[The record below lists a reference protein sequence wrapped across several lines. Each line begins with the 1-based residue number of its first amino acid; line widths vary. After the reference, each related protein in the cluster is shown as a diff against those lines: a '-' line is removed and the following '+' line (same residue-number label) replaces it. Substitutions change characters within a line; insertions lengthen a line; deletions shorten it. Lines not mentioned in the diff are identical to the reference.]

1 MEKRVRQPIV
11 CVLGHVDTGK
21 TSLLDKIRGSAVASR
36 EVGMMTQHIGAS
48 FFPFE
53 TLREICG
60 PLSSGFTAK
69 MDTSG
74 LLVVDTPGHNVF
86 MNLRRRGGSV
96 ADIAILVIDVM
107 RGFEA
112 QTHESL
118 SILSGRKTPFLV
130 AANKIDLVPGW
141 KKNNQNRSF
150 VESYKKQDPAIQQR
164 LDEQLYMII
173 GAFSRIGIKTDRFDK
188 IVDFTKTVAI
198 VPVSAKTG
206 EGLPELLA
214 ILIGLTQQYMQEK
227 LLVTQGPGKGTVLE
241 VKEETGLGLTL
252 NVILYDGIIRKGET
266 IVIGGK
272 EGAVVTKIRA
282 IFLPKPL
289 DEIRDPREKFT
300 PVEMVS
306 AASGI
311 KITAPNTEGIIAG
324 APLYVVGNEQ
334 PIEQLLAQVNEEI
347 DKLRIATD
355 KIGVILK
362 TDTLGSLEA
371 IVTELEHNG
380 IPVRLADVGDVSRR
394 EIVEAATIG
403 KTAELY
409 GVILAFNVKI
419 LSDAKDEAASLNVPV
434 FQDAVVYRLIDE
446 YKEWVAKRKEE
457 TVKQA
462 LDTLILPGSIHVLP
476 GFVFR
481 KSQPAIFGVEVLKGR
496 IKQGYTLVREDGEG
510 IGEILQIQD
519 KGENVVQATSGMKVA
534 VSMRGPTIG
543 RHFTE
548 NDTLYV
554 AVPEDDLRSLMK
566 KYQSVL
572 STDELQTLRE
582 LIEIMRKK
590 SPLWGL

>member
-1 MEKRVRQPIV
+1 
-11 CVLGHVDTGK
+11 
-21 TSLLDKIRGSAVASR
+21 
-36 EVGMMTQHIGAS
+36 MMTQHIGAS

-53 TLREICG
+53 TLKEICG
-60 PLSSGFTAK
+60 PLSSGFTEK
-69 MDTSG
+69 ITISG

-96 ADIAILVIDVM
+96 ADIAILVVDVM

-118 SILSGRKTPFLV
+118 SILNSRKTPFLV
-130 AANKIDLVPGW
+130 AANKIDLIPGW
-141 KKNNQNRSF
+141 KKNDQNRSF
-150 VESYKKQDPAIQQR
+150 IESYKKQNPATQQR
-164 LDEQLYMII
+164 LDEQLYTII
-173 GAFSRIGIKTDRFDK
+173 GAFSRLGMKADRFDK
-188 IVDFTKTVAI
+188 IVDFTKTIAI
-198 VPVSAKTG
+198 IPVSAKTG

-227 LLVTQGPGKGTVLE
+227 LLVSQGPGKGTVLE

-252 NVILYDGIIRKGET
+252 NVILYDGVIRKGET
-266 IVIGGK
+266 VVIGGK
-272 EGAVVTKIRA
+272 EGAVETKIRA
-282 IFLPKPL
+282 ILLPKPL

-300 PVEMVS
+300 PVDIVS

-311 KITAPNTEGIIAG
+311 KITAPNIEGIIAG
-324 APLYVVGNEQ
+324 APLYVVGNDQ
-334 PIEQLLAQVNEEI
+334 SIDRLIAQVNDEI
-347 DKLRIATD
+347 NKLRIVTD

-394 EIVEAATIG
+394 DIVEAATIG
-403 KTAELY
+403 KTAALY

-419 LSDAKDEAASLNVPV
+419 LSDAKDEAANSNVPV
-434 FQDAVVYRLIDE
+434 FQDAVIYRLIDG
-446 YKEWVAKRKEE
+446 YKEWV
-457 TVKQA
+457 VKKKAEAVKKA
-462 LDTLILPGSIHVLP
+462 LDALVLPGSIRVLP

-481 KSQPAIFGVEVLKGR
+481 KSQPAIFGVEVLRGR
-496 IKQGYTLVREDGEG
+496 IKQGYSLIKEDGEIVG
-510 IGEILQIQD
+510 NILQIQD
-519 KGENVVQATSGMKVA
+519 KGETVVQATTGMKVA
-534 VSMRGPTIG
+534 VSMRGATIG

-554 AVPEDDLRSLMK
+554 AVPEEDFRNLMK
-566 KYQSVL
+566 TYQSAL
-572 STDELQTLRE
+572 SIDEVQTLRE

-590 SPLWGL
+590 FPLWGL